1 MYYIRLLIKI
11 LNITHINIIPFKKF
25 LWLKNPSCKLM
36 TAALRAVG
44 VGENDSRHGIFNL
57 TIHQFYSSANP
68 IKVIT
73 IRHIHLLHS
82 TLASGTA
89 TWLLEYFTTAILALS
104 IERFET
110 GKRLNLN

>member
-1 MYYIRLLIKI
+1 MYYIRLSIKI

-36 TAALRAVG
+36 TAALRAVA

-57 TIHQFYSSANP
+57 TIHQYNRSAYP

-73 IRHIHLLHS
+73 FHNIHLLHS

-89 TWLLEYFTTAILALS
+89 TWLVEYFTTAILALS
-104 IERFET
+104 FERFKT
-110 GKRLNLN
+110 GKV

>member
-1 MYYIRLLIKI
+1 
-11 LNITHINIIPFKKF
+11 
-25 LWLKNPSCKLM
+25 M
-36 TAALRAVG
+36 TAAVQAVAVG
-44 VGENDSRHGIFNL
+44 VNDSRHGIFNL

-73 IRHIHLLHS
+73 FHDIHLLHS

-89 TWLLEYFTTAILALS
+89 TWLVEYFTTAILALL
-104 IERFET
+104 IKRFET